1 MKRVKRVLGEM
12 EVLEGKRIKR
22 GLEEMEMLE
31 VRRVLRVWAVSA

>member
-12 EVLEGKRIKR
+12 EVLEVKRIKR

-31 VRRVLRVWAVSA
+31 VRRVWTVSA